1 VPSGI
6 AEVFLLLVGKKFIDD
21 NHVPLHLDYVG
32 FQETKK
38 ENFSNTFL
46 RNLLGNRNFSWN
58 HLPTA
63 RSARGILV
71 GVDSDLF
78 DTIAWEIK

>member
-21 NHVPLHLDYVG
+21 NRVPLHLDYVG

-38 ENFSNTFL
+38 GEF
-46 RNLLGNRNFSWN
+46 
-58 HLPTA
+58 
-63 RSARGILV
+63 
-71 GVDSDLF
+71 
-78 DTIAWEIK
+78 